1 MKKNILFRRALAVV
15 SVIALA
21 AFVMVGCQ
29 KEEIDPVT
37 PNDTTIPNDTTTPVD
52 PDIPDDPT
60 EPNHFY
66 YGNNTL
72 NINKIIKMNMQG
84 MIAYDFILNND
95 YIFTIMGT
103 TDIDSNGTDFTDV
116 MTFFMTGQGTCG
128 SIGTNDEEDEGDYV
142 ASGNI
147 KITRRNN
154 TYEIICKAITEAND
168 SIDVYYNG
176 PIFDMNNPTGT
187 GSITVSGTE
196 YALQVGI
203 MGLMDGVYNY
213 EFFDSQMLNTLDI
226 VSKNALGNGTYTLT
240 DDDAVV
246 EAGNGIDIEFDII
259 NPATETEIE
268 GELTD
273 GSLTCSISGDTYT
286 INFSGNSNLGT
297 VSGTYTGTI
306 TEFQMDKAAQKNI
319 NTIRAK
325 MRK

>member
-1 MKKNILFRRALAVV
+1 MKKNILFRRVLAVV

-29 KEEIDPVT
+29 KEEIEPNN

-52 PDIPDDPT
+52 PDDPT

-66 YGNNTL
+66 YGQNTL
-72 NINKIIKMNMQG
+72 TVNKVIKMNMQG
-84 MIAYDFILNND
+84 MIAYEFILNNN
-95 YIFTIMGT
+95 YIFTIMGA
-103 TDIDSNGTDFTDV
+103 TDIDSNGTNFTDV
-116 MTFFMTGQGTCG
+116 MSFFMTGQGTFG
-128 SIGTNDEEDEGDYV
+128 VIGTNEEDDEGDYV

-147 KITRRNN
+147 KITKRNN
-154 TYEIICKAITEAND
+154 NYEIICKAITEAND
-168 SIDVYYNG
+168 TIDVYYNG

-187 GSITVSGTE
+187 GSITVSGTD

-203 MGLMDGVYNY
+203 MGVMDGMYNY
-213 EFFDSQMLNTLDI
+213 EFFDTQMLNSLDF
-226 VSKNALGNGTYTLT
+226 VSKNALGNGTYTIT
-240 DDDAVV
+240 DDDAAVA
-246 EAGNGIDIEFDII
+246 AGNGIDIGFDII
-259 NPATETEIE
+259 NPITEDEIE

-286 INFSGNSNLGT
+286 ISFSGNSNLGT

-306 TEFQMDKAAQKNI
+306 TEFQMDKAAMKNA